1 MTTQHLGLREEKEEK
16 ESVEGGW
23 GRGGWKIKQIGS
35 IFLNICG
42 KFSQNFMKRIE
53 KKSNSN
59 ETPKDLL
66 NHIFI

>member
-16 ESVEGGW
+16 ERVEGGW

-42 KFSQNFMKRIE
+42 NF
-53 KKSNSN
+53 
-59 ETPKDLL
+59 
-66 NHIFI
+66 

>member
-23 GRGGWKIKQIGS
+23 GRRGWKIKQIGS

-42 KFSQNFMKRIE
+42 NFYTKFHE
-53 KKSNSN
+53 KNRK
-59 ETPKDLL
+59 K
-66 NHIFI
+66 I